1 MVFEARLSK
10 KIENGEARNGKLVLD
25 SLE

>member
-25 SLE
+25 SLK